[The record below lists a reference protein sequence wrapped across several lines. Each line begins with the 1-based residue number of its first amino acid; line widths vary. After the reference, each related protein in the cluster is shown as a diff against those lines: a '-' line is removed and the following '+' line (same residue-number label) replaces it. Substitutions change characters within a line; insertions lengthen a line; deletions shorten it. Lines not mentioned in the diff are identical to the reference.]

1 MQEKISQKE
10 MMKNLCNTLFL
21 GVMEK
26 IQKLDIDQF
35 TKTTLT
41 NEVQY
46 FPPQERVY

>member
-1 MQEKISQKE
+1 MLEKIFLKE
-10 MMKNLCNTLFL
+10 MMKNLCNILLL

-26 IQKLDIDQF
+26 ILKLSYRPVH
-35 TKTTLT
+35 KTTLT